1 MKTENEENLEKVR
14 KEGVRMRGQGEGGR
28 KEGKEIRKE
37 EGWRMSIFHLFL
49 SFSSFFCK
57 NSLLSFFPYFR
68 LSSSTFLYISSF
80 LPHLPPFLLLVFPI
94 FLSSF
99 PSLLPLFLLSFLL
112 SFYLFPSSLFL
123 YIFSLHFL
131 LFLCIHPLFSFLTSS
146 YSPVC
151 FSTFPFLPS
160 LLPLLFLM
168 LPLFLS
174 SFPSSLC
181 LPPLLL
187 ATLPLVL
194 FFSLSPSFL
203 SLLPVLSSCFLHI
216 SVFPSFLPPPPLPRH
231 ISQEGFVLSVR
242 PPLLVFPFIS
252 QNLNMVGV

>member
-57 NSLLSFFPYFR
+57 TLFSFFPYFR

-94 FLSSF
+94 FLC
-99 PSLLPLFLLSFLL
+99 LPFLPSFLF
-112 SFYLFPSSLFL
+112 SSCPFYSHYLFPSSLFL

-131 LFLCIHPLFSFLTSS
+131 LFLCIHPFFSFLTSS

-151 FSTFPFLPS
+151 FSTFPLSFLPY
-160 LLPLLFLM
+160 
-168 LPLFLS
+168 
-174 SFPSSLC
+174 FP
-181 LPPLLL
+181 
-187 ATLPLVL
+187 
-194 FFSLSPSFL
+194 FF
-203 SLLPVLSSCFLHI
+203 SSCFLY
-216 SVFPSFLPPPPLPRH
+216 FCLPFLPH
-231 ISQEGFVLSVR
+231 FVFLLS
-242 PPLLVFPFIS
+242 F
-252 QNLNMVGV
+252 

>member
-1 MKTENEENLEKVR
+1 
-14 KEGVRMRGQGEGGR
+14 
-28 KEGKEIRKE
+28 
-37 EGWRMSIFHLFL
+37 MSIFHLFL

-80 LPHLPPFLLLVFPI
+80 LPHLPPFLLLVFLI

-112 SFYLFPSSLFL
+112 SLSLPLLPLPLHFLSSFLTFPLYSPFLFFPYFLIFSCVFL
-123 YIFSLHFL
+123 YI
-131 LFLCIHPLFSFLTSS
+131 SS
-146 YSPVC
+146 
-151 FSTFPFLPS
+151 FLPS

-174 SFPSSLC
+174 PFPSSLC
-181 LPPLLL
+181 LSPLLL
-187 ATLPLVL
+187 TTLPLVL
-194 FFSLSPSFL
+194 FFSSSPSFL
-203 SLLPVLSSCFLHI
+203 SFLPVLSSCFLHI